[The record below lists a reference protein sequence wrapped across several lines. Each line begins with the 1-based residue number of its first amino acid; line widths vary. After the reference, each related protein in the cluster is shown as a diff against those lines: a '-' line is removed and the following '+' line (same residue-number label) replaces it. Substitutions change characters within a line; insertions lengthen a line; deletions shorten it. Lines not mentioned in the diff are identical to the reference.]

1 MDAETLTQT
10 LHDHTLSGLT
20 ITNVSIV
27 VVGAAPLVAVVPSF
41 GAILTPCL
49 CNSLGQA
56 AESQ

>member
-10 LHDHTLSGLT
+10 VHDHTLSGLT

-41 GAILTPCL
+41 GAILIPC
-49 CNSLGQA
+49 QF
-56 AESQ
+56 EQ